1 MPSSLSVTTES
12 LPKSQVG
19 MTIEVPAETVDATYE
34 KVLNRLASKAKL
46 EGFRPGR
53 APRALVEARLGPA
66 ALREEVVETIVPE
79 VIREALAEKSI
90 SPIDNPD
97 VEVLELER
105 GRPARLKAT
114 VTVMPEVTLGDA
126 TALDV
131 ATPSVEVT
139 DEMIERRLDD
149 VREPMAEITPVDR
162 EARIGDIVVIDVE
175 VEAGGVVVPS
185 ESRQAMEAELKDGV
199 LLPELIEAIK
209 NAKVG
214 DTRSATVKV
223 PDDYSEPM
231 LAGKDGT
238 IKVTIQGIKEKVL
251 PTLDDALAKQLSEGK
266 HETVEAYRRSVREQ
280 LDESAKSL
288 GQMAREQALVKAL
301 VDASKVD
308 VPDSL
313 VERELASHLDTL
325 DRSLNRQGLRLD
337 RYLEYLGKTPEQWI
351 AEERPEAEARLKV
364 DLVLDEFA
372 KQQGVEPSED
382 EVEKFIEEQ
391 AGADDELK
399 GRVDE
404 LKRGA
409 NTHRYFHSRLRRLRV
424 LERLNEVAGGRKSGP
439 DLTESA

>member
-53 APRALVEARLGPA
+53 APRALVEARMGPA

-114 VTVMPEVTLGDA
+114 VTVMPEVTLGD
-126 TALDV
+126 TGALDV
-131 ATPSVEVT
+131 ATASVDVT
-139 DEMIERRLDD
+139 DEMIERRLED

-185 ESRQAMEAELKDGV
+185 ESRQAMEAELKEGV
-199 LLPELIEAIK
+199 LLPELIEAI
-209 NAKVG
+209 NGAKVA
-214 DTRSATVKV
+214 DTRSATVKF

-251 PTLDDALAKQLSEGK
+251 PTLDDALAKQLSEGR
-266 HETVEAYRRSVREQ
+266 HETVEAYRNSVREQ
-280 LDESAKSL
+280 LEESAKSL

-301 VDASKVD
+301 VDASSVD

-325 DRSLNRQGLRLD
+325 DRSLHRQGLRLD

-382 EVEKFIEEQ
+382 EVERFIEEQ
-391 AGADDELK
+391 AATDDELK

-409 NTHRYFHSRLRRLRV
+409 NTHRYFHSRLRRQRV
-424 LERLNEVAGGRKSGP
+424 LERLNEVAGAGSQGQ
-439 DLTESA
+439 T

>member
-66 ALREEVVETIVPE
+66 ALREEVVEAIVPE

-175 VEAGGVVVPS
+175 VEAAGVVVPS

-214 DTRSATVKV
+214 DTRSATVKF

-266 HETVEAYRRSVREQ
+266 HESVEAYRRSVREQ
-280 LDESAKSL
+280 LEESAKSL

-424 LERLNEVAGGRKSGP
+424 LERLNEVAGGRKSGS

>member
-1 MPSSLSVTTES
+1 
-12 LPKSQVG
+12 
-19 MTIEVPAETVDATYE
+19 
-34 KVLNRLASKAKL
+34 
-46 EGFRPGR
+46 
-53 APRALVEARLGPA
+53 
-66 ALREEVVETIVPE
+66 
-79 VIREALAEKSI
+79 
-90 SPIDNPD
+90 
-97 VEVLELER
+97 
-105 GRPARLKAT
+105 LKAT

-131 ATPSVEVT
+131 PTPSVEVT
-139 DEMIERRLDD
+139 DQMIERRLDD

-199 LLPELIEAIK
+199 LLPELIEVIK

-214 DTRSATVKV
+214 DTRSATVKF

-238 IKVTIQGIKEKVL
+238 VKVTIQGIKEKVL

-266 HETVEAYRRSVREQ
+266 HESVEAYRRSVREQ
-280 LDESAKSL
+280 LEEAAKSL

-424 LERLNEVAGGRKSGP
+424 LERLNEVAGAGSQGK
-439 DLTESA
+439 T

>member
-66 ALREEVVETIVPE
+66 ALREEVVEAIVPE

-199 LLPELIEAIK
+199 LLPELMEAIK
-209 NAKVG
+209 DAKVG
-214 DTRSATVKV
+214 DTRSATVKF

-280 LDESAKSL
+280 LEESAKSL
-288 GQMAREQALVKAL
+288 AQMAREQALVKAL

-391 AGADDELK
+391 AATDDELK

-424 LERLNEVAGGRKSGP
+424 LERLNEVAGAGSQGQ
-439 DLTESA
+439 T

>member
-1 MPSSLSVTTES
+1 MPSSLSVTTET

-19 MTIEVPAETVDATYE
+19 MTIEVPAETVEATYE

-66 ALREEVVETIVPE
+66 AIREEVVETIVPE

-114 VTVMPEVTLGDA
+114 VTVMPQVALGDA
-126 TALDV
+126 RALDV
-131 ATPSVEVT
+131 ATPSVDVT
-139 DEMIERRLDD
+139 DEMIERRLED
-149 VREPMAEITPVDR
+149 VREPMAEITPVER
-162 EARIGDIVVIDVE
+162 EASIGDIVVIDVE

-185 ESRQAMEAELKDGV
+185 ESRQAMEAELKEGV

-209 NAKVG
+209 GAKVG
-214 DTRSATVKV
+214 DTRSATVKF
-223 PDDYSEPM
+223 PDDYGEPM

-238 IKVTIQGIKEKVL
+238 ITVTIQGIKEKVL
-251 PTLDDALAKQLSEGK
+251 PALDDALAKQLSEGK
-266 HETVEAYRRSVREQ
+266 HETVEAYRNSVREQ
-280 LDESAKSL
+280 LVESAKQL
-288 GQMAREQALVKAL
+288 AAMAREQALVKAL
-301 VDASKVD
+301 VDASTVD
-308 VPDSL
+308 VPDAL

-325 DRSLNRQGLRLD
+325 DRSLHRQGLRLD

-351 AEERPEAEARLKV
+351 AEERPEAESRLKV

-382 EVEKFIEEQ
+382 EVERFIEEQ
-391 AGADDELK
+391 AAADDELK

-424 LERLNEVAGGRKSGP
+424 LERLSEVAGAGSQGQ
-439 DLTESA
+439 T

>member
-1 MPSSLSVTTES
+1 MPSLLSVTTET

-34 KVLNRLASKAKL
+34 KVLSRLASKAKL

-114 VTVMPEVTLGDA
+114 ITVMPQVTLGDA
-126 TALDV
+126 TSLDV
-131 ATPSVEVT
+131 TTPSVEVT
-139 DEMIERRLDD
+139 DEMIERRLED

-175 VEAGGVVVPS
+175 VEADGVAVPS
-185 ESRQAMEAELKDGV
+185 ESRQAMEAELKEGV

-209 NAKVG
+209 GARVG
-214 DTRSATVKV
+214 ETRSATVKF
-223 PDDYSEPM
+223 PDDYSEPL

-238 IKVTIQGIKEKVL
+238 IRVAIRGIKEKVL
-251 PTLDDALAKQLSEGK
+251 PALDDALVKQLSDGK
-266 HETVEAYRRSVREQ
+266 HETVEAYRGSVREQ
-280 LDESAKSL
+280 LEESAKSL
-288 GQMAREQALVKAL
+288 AQMAREQALVKAL
-301 VDASKVD
+301 VDASVVE
-308 VPDSL
+308 VPDAL

-325 DRSLNRQGLRLD
+325 DRSLHRQGLRLD

-351 AEERPEAEARLKV
+351 AEERPEAESRLKV

-372 KQQGVEPSED
+372 KSQNIEPSDD
-382 EVEKFIEEQ
+382 EVTSFIDEQ
-391 AGADDELK
+391 AAKDDEFK

-404 LKRGA
+404 LKTGPNSR
-409 NTHRYFHSRLRRLRV
+409 RYFASRLRRLRV
-424 LERLNEVAGGRKSGP
+424 LERLAEVAGAGSRVQ
-439 DLTESA
+439 T

>member
-1 MPSSLSVTTES
+1 MPSALSVTTEP

-19 MTIEVPAETVDATYE
+19 MTIEVPAEMVDATYE
-34 KVLNRLASKAKL
+34 KVLNRLASRAKL

-66 ALREEVVETIVPE
+66 ALREEVVETIVPQ

-114 VTVMPEVTLGDA
+114 VTIMPEVTLGDVKS
-126 TALDV
+126 LDV

-139 DEMIERRLDD
+139 DEMLERRLED

-162 EARIGDIVVIDVE
+162 EARMGDVVVIDVE
-175 VEAGGVVVPS
+175 VETDGTVVPS
-185 ESRQAMEAELKDGV
+185 ESRQAMEAELKEGV
-199 LLPELIEAIK
+199 LLPELTEAIK
-209 NAKVG
+209 GAKVG
-214 DTRSATVKV
+214 DARSATVEF
-223 PDDYSEPM
+223 PDDYGEPM

-238 IKVTIQGIKEKVL
+238 IKVTVQGIKEKVL
-251 PTLDDALAKQLSEGK
+251 PALDDALAKQLSDGK
-266 HETVEAYRRSVREQ
+266 HETAEAYRDAVREQ
-280 LDESAKSL
+280 LAESAKQL
-288 GQMAREQALVKAL
+288 AQMAREQALVKAL
-301 VDASKVD
+301 VDASSVD

-351 AEERPEAEARLKV
+351 AEERPEAESRLKV

-382 EVEKFIEEQ
+382 EVERFIEEQ
-391 AGADDELK
+391 AGKDDELK

-424 LERLNEVAGGRKSGP
+424 LERLAEVAGSGSQGQ
-439 DLTESA
+439 T

>member
-1 MPSSLSVTTES
+1 
-12 LPKSQVG
+12 

-66 ALREEVVETIVPE
+66 AIREEVVETIVPE

-114 VTVMPEVTLGDA
+114 VTVMPQVALGDA
-126 TALDV
+126 RALDV
-131 ATPSVEVT
+131 ATPSVDVT
-139 DEMIERRLDD
+139 DEMIERRLED
-149 VREPMAEITPVDR
+149 VREPMAEITPVER
-162 EARIGDIVVIDVE
+162 EASIGDIVVIDVE

-185 ESRQAMEAELKDGV
+185 ESRQAMEAELKEGV

-209 NAKVG
+209 GAKVG
-214 DTRSATVKV
+214 DTRSATVKF
-223 PDDYSEPM
+223 PDDYGEPM

-238 IKVTIQGIKEKVL
+238 ITVTIQGIKEKVL
-251 PTLDDALAKQLSEGK
+251 PALDDALAKQLSEGK
-266 HETVEAYRRSVREQ
+266 HETVEAYRNSVREQ
-280 LDESAKSL
+280 LAESAKQL
-288 GQMAREQALVKAL
+288 AAMAREQALVKAL
-301 VDASKVD
+301 VDASTVD
-308 VPDSL
+308 VPDAL

-325 DRSLNRQGLRLD
+325 DRSLHRQGLRLD

-351 AEERPEAEARLKV
+351 AEERPEAESRLKV

-382 EVEKFIEEQ
+382 EVERFIEEQ
-391 AGADDELK
+391 AAADDELK

-424 LERLNEVAGGRKSGP
+424 LERLSEVAGAGSQGQ
-439 DLTESA
+439 T

>member
-1 MPSSLSVTTES
+1 MPAALSVTTET

-34 KVLNRLASKAKL
+34 KVLNRLASTAKL

-66 ALREEVVETIVPE
+66 AIREEVVETIVPE

-114 VTVMPEVTLGDA
+114 VTVMPQVTLGDA

-131 ATPSVEVT
+131 ATPSVDVT
-139 DEMIERRLDD
+139 DEMIERRLED
-149 VREPMAEITPVDR
+149 VREPMAEITPVER

-175 VEAGGVVVPS
+175 LETCGVAVPS

-209 NAKVG
+209 DAKVG
-214 DTRSATVKV
+214 DTRSATVKF
-223 PDDYSEPM
+223 PDDYGEPL

-251 PTLDDALAKQLSEGK
+251 PALDDALAKQLTEGK
-266 HETVEAYRRSVREQ
+266 HETVEAYRDSVRVQ
-280 LDESAKSL
+280 LAESAKQL
-288 GQMAREQALVKAL
+288 AAMAREQALVKAL
-301 VDASKVD
+301 VDASSVD
-308 VPDSL
+308 IPDSL

-325 DRSLNRQGLRLD
+325 DRSLRRQGLRLD

-351 AEERPEAEARLKV
+351 TEERPEAESRLKV

-382 EVEKFIEEQ
+382 EVERFIEEQ
-391 AGADDELK
+391 AATDDELK

-424 LERLNEVAGGRKSGP
+424 LERLGEVAGAGSQGQ
-439 DLTESA
+439 T